1 MLNESLLCDDD
12 EDYDYD
18 YDLDVSD
25 NVEELGDIGEVPDD
39 NSSDGGR
46 YENIMGGLFHSGS
59 GSSGGNISLLYSAV
73 CFTVDVTSIA
83 M

>member
-46 YENIMGGLFHSGS
+46 
-59 GSSGGNISLLYSAV
+59 
-73 CFTVDVTSIA
+73 
-83 M
+83 